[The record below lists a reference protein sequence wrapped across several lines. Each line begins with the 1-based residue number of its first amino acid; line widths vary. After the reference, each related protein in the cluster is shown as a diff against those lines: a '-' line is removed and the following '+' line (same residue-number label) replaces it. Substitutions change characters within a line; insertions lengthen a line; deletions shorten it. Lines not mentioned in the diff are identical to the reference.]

1 MQYERNRGKDH
12 QDPAEGGTAS
22 LRVALQELLDRIR
35 RSEIPLDEA
44 RGGGRLGPGC
54 VVEGAVDHRGDL
66 GPRGLDRGAL
76 FGLRRIESS

>member
-44 RGGGRLGPGC
+44 R
-54 VVEGAVDHRGDL
+54 VY
-66 GPRGLDRGAL
+66 LDRI
-76 FGLRRIESS
+76 RRKLAGRS